1 MTGVGA
7 VEGSAT
13 PLRWW
18 RWLAGIVVLSA
29 GAPLLLTLL
38 LNVVV
43 AGGNLGSGY
52 GMSVPIALAVSA
64 ATTVPLIVVFAV
76 LHWRLRTSRDRRSM
90 VTVGAVLWG
99 VGGGAASSI
108 FGAEPGAVVVSFPLL
123 ALAGAAAS
131 YLFIQ
136 IADGRERPA

>member
-1 MTGVGA
+1 MTAVGA
-7 VEGSAT
+7 GAARAT
-13 PLRWW
+13 PPRWW
-18 RWLAGIVVLSA
+18 RWLAGIVVLCV
-29 GAPLLLTLL
+29 GVPLLLTLL

-52 GMSVPIALAVSA
+52 GMSVPLALAVSG

-76 LHWRLRTSRDRRSM
+76 VYWRLRGARDSRSL

-131 YLFIQ
+131 YLFIL
-136 IADGRERPA
+136 IADGREGLA